1 MHGKRDIGWHDAVT
15 GKGEKEMMLLAALL
29 AGAVLCACSFCH
41 ALCDALRAVQC
52 GGEPKGHAVRLQVSL
67 CGALLLPTAAVIWAV
82 YRMPAGL

>member
-41 ALCDALRAVQC
+41 ALFDALRAVQS
-52 GGEPKGHAVRLQVSL
+52 G
-67 CGALLLPTAAVIWAV
+67 
-82 YRMPAGL
+82 

>member
-52 GGEPKGHAVRLQVSL
+52 GGDPKGH
-67 CGALLLPTAAVIWAV
+67 AV